1 MSLLDTQKAIVKN
14 YVDSLKLADVVYGK
28 VVSNDPM
35 TIKLDA
41 YTDILPSKFIVC
53 PEHLLKHD
61 VEMTCDGIKKTYTVE
76 PQLKGGDRVV
86 LVKAL
91 GGQRFYV
98 IGKVK

>member
-1 MSLLDTQKAIVKN
+1 MSLLDTQKTIVKN
-14 YVDSLKLADVVYGK
+14 YVDSIKLADVVYG
-28 VVSNDPM
+28 VVASDNPV

-41 YTDILPSKFIVC
+41 YTDILPSKFIIV
-53 PEHLLKHD
+53 PEHLLKHE
-61 VEMTCDGIKKTYTVE
+61 VEMTCDGIKKKYIVE
-76 PQLKGGDRVV
+76 PQLKSGDRVA